1 MTQNKH
7 GSHYIWYLVLN
18 VLSMYLT
25 CTLVLASALIHPNR
39 NANHLFELVSYTFLA
54 NKLKIL
60 YKTLYKRLIEKK
72 WVKHAPGYFLTFCF
86 PFTYIK
92 TSSSKPRP
100 INLWSKLLKIAGK
113 VAYFAPF
120 FSCWNLT
127 WYYNNAWFYNDILLW
142 LKKQGNR
149 YPFALRKTSLP
160 QIFRGRYLHWSM
172 KYGNYIPSIRLT

>member
-1 MTQNKH
+1 MTRWNETEKEINPNLVAPLTQNKH

-100 INLWSKLLKIAGK
+100 INLWSKYVL
-113 VAYFAPF
+113 
-120 FSCWNLT
+120 
-127 WYYNNAWFYNDILLW
+127 
-142 LKKQGNR
+142 
-149 YPFALRKTSLP
+149 LRKHMQVHVLKTIKNTL
-160 QIFRGRYLHWSM
+160 QFLLIGGGRIKM
-172 KYGNYIPSIRLT
+172 KIRKEKMKQFISTIHK